1 VRKHRAVP
9 GAPRWRPQAPGGA
22 RCAAMASASTGR
34 CPVRDGIGA
43 VDRTIGAENPHH
55 GTPGSRIGTEP
66 RKPDAAGMRAQRST
80 HQSQS
85 NNFAARIGRWS
96 VQHRRRAILGWLAFV
111 FVSIAVGFSLVP
123 QKNLENGEGMPGES
137 GKAGQVLKDAYPDEA
152 AEQVL
157 VQSKTLTAS
166 DAQFKAAVADLA
178 QRLEGTK
185 GVSEVVDPY
194 EAGSGQ
200 ISKDGHSALV
210 TFSLPGDQKTTEK
223 AVVQSL
229 AAVDTAAKAHPELRI
244 AETGD
249 ASINKATKDKS
260 NDELGSSMFMSLGL
274 TLIIL
279 LFTFGA
285 LVAAGIPVLLGLTAV
300 LATLGLLGPVS
311 QIAPV
316 DASVMHVVLLVGMA
330 VGVDY
335 SLFYVKRA
343 REEREAGRETNAA
356 IEAAAATSGRAVVIS
371 GFTVMVAMA
380 GMYLGG
386 ISNFASFATGTIMV
400 VAVAVLGS
408 LTVLPATLSKLGD
421 RIEKGRVPLLGRLRS
436 RIGGVGLWSR
446 VLDVVLRRP
455 LVSAVVAAG
464 VLVALALPT
473 LGMET
478 SLGGTDDTSRD
489 LPVMQTYDR
498 IQAAFPSEG
507 SAEMVVIKADDATS
521 PEVVSGIRA
530 LEAEAAA
537 RPGLFEGQPSV
548 ELSADKSVAS
558 VTLPTTGNGTDELS
572 NKAVDALRGDIVP
585 STVGSVDGVEA
596 YTTGEAAATGD
607 FNDAMIGH
615 LPYVFAFVLSAA
627 FLLLLVTFRSIVI
640 PLKAIALNML
650 SVGAAYGLLTL
661 VFQNGLGESLG
672 LGSGPIAA
680 WLPLFL
686 FVILFGLSMDY
697 HVFILTRVREA
708 FDRGMSTG
716 DAVAHG
722 IKSTAGVVTSAAI
735 VMVAVF
741 SMFALSSELQMQ
753 QMGIGLAAAVLID
766 ATIIRG
772 VLLPATMKLLG
783 DWNWWLPRKLNW
795 LPNLETEPEV
805 QPTYG

>member
-1 VRKHRAVP
+1 
-9 GAPRWRPQAPGGA
+9 
-22 RCAAMASASTGR
+22 M
-34 CPVRDGIGA
+34 
-43 VDRTIGAENPHH
+43 RT
-55 GTPGSRIGTEP
+55 
-66 RKPDAAGMRAQRST
+66 QRRTSK
-80 HQSQS
+80 SQS
-85 NNFAARIGRWS
+85 NHNLAARVGRWS
-96 VQHRRRAILGWLAFV
+96 VGHRKTAILGWLAFV
-111 FVSIAVGFSLVP
+111 FVALAVGFSLVP
-123 QKNLENGEGMPGES
+123 QKNLEPSEGMPGET
-137 GKAGQVLKDAYPDEA
+137 GKASQVLKDGFTDKQEQSG
-152 AEQVL
+152 EQVL
-157 VQSKTLTAS
+157 IQSKSLKTS
-166 DAQFKAAVADLA
+166 DGEFKSAVADVTK
-178 QRLEGTK
+178 RLEGTK
-185 GVSEVVDPY
+185 GVTEVVDPY
-194 EAGSGQ
+194 KAGSEG

-210 TFSLPGDQKTTEK
+210 SFTLPGKSDVTEK
-223 AVVQSL
+223 SVVNSL
-229 AAVDTAAKAHPELRI
+229 AAVHAAQKAHPELRI
-244 AETGD
+244 DETGD
-249 ASINKATKDKS
+249 ASITKATLDKS
-260 NDELGSSMFMSLGL
+260 NEEMGKSMFMSLGL

-279 LFTFGA
+279 MFTFGA

-311 QIAPV
+311 QLAPV

-408 LTVLPATLSKLGD
+408 LTVLPAVLSKLGD
-421 RIEKGRVPLLGRLRS
+421 KVNKGRVPLLGRLQNR
-436 RIGGVGLWSR
+436 GGVGIWSR
-446 VLDVVLRRP
+446 ILDRVLRRP
-455 LVSAVVAAG
+455 LLSAILAAG
-464 VLVALALPT
+464 VLVALTVPV
-473 LGMET
+473 LGMQT

-489 LPVMQTYDR
+489 LKVMRTYDR
-498 IQAAFPSEG
+498 VQAAFPSEG

-521 PEVVSGIRA
+521 AKVTSGIKA
-530 LEAEAAA
+530 LESGVTA
-537 RPGLFEGQPSV
+537 RPALFEGKPSV
-548 ELSADKSVAS
+548 EYSPNKQVAI
-558 VTLPTTGNGTDELS
+558 VTVPTTGKGTDDLS
-572 NKAVDALRGDIVP
+572 NRASDALRGDIVP
-585 STVGSVDGVEA
+585 STVGELDGVEA
-596 YTTGEAAATGD
+596 YTTGEASATGD

-615 LPYVFAFVLSAA
+615 LPLVFAFVLSAA

-640 PLKAIALNML
+640 PLKAIVLNLL
-650 SVGAAYGLLTL
+650 SVGSAYGLMTL
-661 VFQNGLGESLG
+661 VFQHGLGESLG
-672 LGSGPIAA
+672 LGKGPIAA

-697 HVFILTRVREA
+697 HVFILTRIREA
-708 FDRGMSTG
+708 FDRGMSTS

-722 IKSTAGVVTSAAI
+722 IKSTAGTVTSAAI

-741 SMFALSSELQMQ
+741 SMFAMSSELQMQ

-783 DWNWWLPRKLNW
+783 DWNWWLPSKLNW
-795 LPNLETEPEV
+795 LPKVTVEPEV
-805 QPTYG
+805 MPATA

>member
-1 VRKHRAVP
+1 MLLRMRT
-9 GAPRWRPQAPGGA
+9 Q
-22 RCAAMASASTGR
+22 SST
-34 CPVRDGIGA
+34 
-43 VDRTIGAENPHH
+43 
-55 GTPGSRIGTEP
+55 TE
-66 RKPDAAGMRAQRST
+66 
-80 HQSQS
+80 SQS
-85 NNFAARIGRWS
+85 NHNIAARIGRWS
-96 VQHRRRAILGWLAFV
+96 VQHRRKAILGWLAFV
-111 FVSIAVGFSLVP
+111 FVTMAVGFNLVP
-123 QKNLENGEGMPGES
+123 QKNIEQNEGMPGES
-137 GKAGQVLKDAYPDEA
+137 GKAAEVLKDAYPDKA
-152 AEQVL
+152 GEQVL
-157 VQSKTLTAS
+157 VQSKTLRAS
-166 DAQFKAAVADLA
+166 DSQFKAAVADVTA
-178 QRLEGTK
+178 RLQHTK
-185 GVSEVVDPY
+185 GVDNVS
-194 EAGSGQ
+194 SGQ

-210 TFSLPGDQKTTEK
+210 TFELPGDSKTTEK
-223 AVVQSL
+223 SVVRSL
-229 AAVDTAAKAHPELRI
+229 AAVHAAAKANPELRI
-244 AETGD
+244 DESGD

-260 NDELGSSMFMSLGL
+260 NAEMGSTMFMSVGL
-274 TLIIL
+274 TLLIL
-279 LFTFGA
+279 LFAFGA
-285 LVAAGIPVLLGLTAV
+285 LVAAGIPVLLGLTSV

-311 QIAPV
+311 QLAPV
-316 DASVMHVVLLVGMA
+316 DESVMHVVLLVGMA

-335 SLFYVKRA
+335 SLFYVKRE
-343 REEREAGRETNAA
+343 REERAAGRDSNAA
-356 IEAAAATSGRAVVIS
+356 IEAAAATSGRAVLIS

-400 VAVAVLGS
+400 VAVAMLGS
-408 LTVLPATLSKLGD
+408 LTVLPATLSKLGH
-421 RIEKGRVPLLGRLRS
+421 RVEKGRVPFLGRLRN
-436 RIGGVGLWSR
+436 RVGKVGLWSR
-446 VLDVVLRRP
+446 LLDRVLRRP
-455 LVSAVVAAG
+455 LLSAVVAAG

-473 LGMET
+473 LGMQT

-489 LPVMQTYDR
+489 LKVMRTYDR

-521 PEVVSGIRA
+521 HEVASGIEK
-530 LEAEAAA
+530 LEAATAA
-537 RPGLFEGQPSV
+537 RPALFEGKPSV
-548 ELSADKSVAS
+548 ELNSDKSVAI
-558 VTLPTTGNGTDELS
+558 VTIPTTGDGTDDLS

-585 STVGSVDGVEA
+585 STVGKVDGVEA

-650 SVGAAYGLLTL
+650 SVGSAYGLLTL
-661 VFQNGLGESLG
+661 VFQHGLGKSLG

-722 IKSTAGVVTSAAI
+722 IRSTAGVVTSAAI

-741 SMFALSSELQMQ
+741 SMFAMSSELQMQ

-783 DWNWWLPRKLNW
+783 DWNWYLPSKLGWLPKVSV
-795 LPNLETEPEV
+795 EQEV
-805 QPTYG
+805 APAYG

>member
-1 VRKHRAVP
+1 
-9 GAPRWRPQAPGGA
+9 
-22 RCAAMASASTGR
+22 M
-34 CPVRDGIGA
+34 
-43 VDRTIGAENPHH
+43 RT
-55 GTPGSRIGTEP
+55 
-66 RKPDAAGMRAQRST
+66 QRST
-80 HQSQS
+80 SKSQS
-85 NNFAARIGRWS
+85 NHNVAARVGRWS
-96 VQHRRRAILGWLAFV
+96 VRHRKTAILGWLAFV
-111 FVSIAVGFSLVP
+111 FVALAVGFNLVP
-123 QKNLENGEGMPGES
+123 QKNLEPNEGAPGES
-137 GKAGQVLKDAYPDEA
+137 GKAGQILKDAYPDKA
-152 AEQVL
+152 GEQVL
-157 VQSKTLTAS
+157 IQSKSLTAS
-166 DAQFKAAVADLA
+166 DSQFKAAVADVT

-185 GVSEVVDPY
+185 GVSEVVSPY
-194 EAGSGQ
+194 ESGSGG

-210 TFSLPGDQKTTEK
+210 TFSLPGKSDVTEK
-223 AVVQSL
+223 SVVNSL
-229 AAVDTAAKAHPELRI
+229 AAVHAAAKAHPELRI
-244 AETGD
+244 DETGD
-249 ASINKATKDKS
+249 ASINKATMEKS
-260 NDELGSSMFMSLGL
+260 NQEMGSSMFMSLGL

-311 QIAPV
+311 QLAPV

-335 SLFYVKRA
+335 SLFYVKRE
-343 REEREAGRETNAA
+343 REERAAGRDSNAA
-356 IEAAAATSGRAVVIS
+356 IEAAAATSGRAIVIS

-386 ISNFASFATGTIMV
+386 IANFASFATGTIMV

-408 LTVLPATLSKLGD
+408 LTVLPATLSLLGH
-421 RIEKGRVPLLGRLRS
+421 RIEKGRVPLLGRLRD
-436 RIGGVGLWSR
+436 RIGGVGIWSR
-446 VLDVVLRRP
+446 IVDRVLRRP
-455 LVSAVVAAG
+455 LLSAVVAAG
-464 VLVALALPT
+464 VLVALTVPV
-473 LGMET
+473 LGMQT
-478 SLGGTDDTSRD
+478 SLGGTEDYSRD
-489 LPVMQTYDR
+489 LQVMQTYDR
-498 IQAAFPSEG
+498 MQAAFPSEG

-521 PEVVSGIRA
+521 PKVVSSIEA
-530 LEAEAAA
+530 LESEASA
-537 RPGLFEGQPSV
+537 RPALFEGKPSV
-548 ELSADKSVAS
+548 ELSADKTVAS
-558 VTLPTTGNGTDELS
+558 VTLPTTGSGTDDLS
-572 NKAVDALRGDIVP
+572 NKAVDALRDDIVP
-585 STVGSVDGVEA
+585 NTVGKVDGVEA

-640 PLKAIALNML
+640 PIKAIVLNML

-697 HVFILTRVREA
+697 HVFILTRIREA
-708 FDRGMSTG
+708 FDRGMST
-716 DAVAHG
+716 DEAVAHG
-722 IKSTAGVVTSAAI
+722 IKSTAGTVTSAAI

-741 SMFALSSELQMQ
+741 SMFAMSSELQMQ

-783 DWNWWLPRKLNW
+783 DWNWYLPSRLGWLPKV
-795 LPNLETEPEV
+795 TVEPEV
-805 QPTYG
+805 APAYG

>member
-1 VRKHRAVP
+1 MTTK
-9 GAPRWRPQAPGGA
+9 
-22 RCAAMASASTGR
+22 
-34 CPVRDGIGA
+34 
-43 VDRTIGAENPHH
+43 
-55 GTPGSRIGTEP
+55 
-66 RKPDAAGMRAQRST
+66 RST
-80 HQSQS
+80 HNASA
-85 NNFAARIGRWS
+85 NHNIAARIGRWS
-96 VQHRRRAILGWLAFV
+96 VQHRGKAILGWLAFV
-111 FVSIAVGFSLVP
+111 FVAMAVGFNLVP
-123 QKNLENGEGMPGES
+123 QKNIEPNDGMPGES
-137 GKAGQVLKDAYPDEA
+137 GKAAQVLNGAYPDKSG
-152 AEQVL
+152 EQVL
-157 VQSKTLTAS
+157 VQSKTLRAS
-166 DAQFKAAVADLA
+166 DSQFKAAVADVTA
-178 QRLEGTK
+178 RLQHTK
-185 GVSEVVDPY
+185 GVDNVS
-194 EAGSGQ
+194 SGQ

-210 TFSLPGDQKTTEK
+210 TFELPGDSKTTEK
-223 AVVQSL
+223 SVVRSL
-229 AAVDTAAKAHPELRI
+229 AAVHAAAKANPELRI
-244 AETGD
+244 EESGD

-260 NDELGSSMFMSLGL
+260 NEEMGSTMFMSVGL
-274 TLIIL
+274 TLLIL
-279 LFTFGA
+279 LFAFGA
-285 LVAAGIPVLLGLTAV
+285 LVAAGIPVLLGLTSV

-311 QIAPV
+311 QLAPV
-316 DASVMHVVLLVGMA
+316 DESVMHVVLLVGMA

-335 SLFYVKRA
+335 SLFYVKRE
-343 REEREAGRETNAA
+343 REERAAGRDSNAA
-356 IEAAAATSGRAVVIS
+356 IEAAAATSGRAVLIS

-400 VAVAVLGS
+400 VAVAMLGS
-408 LTVLPATLSKLGD
+408 LTVLPATLSKLGH
-421 RIEKGRVPLLGRLRS
+421 RVEKGRVPFLGRLRN
-436 RIGGVGLWSR
+436 RVGKAGLWSR
-446 VLDVVLRRP
+446 LLDRVLRRP
-455 LVSAVVAAG
+455 LLSAVVAAG

-473 LGMET
+473 LGMQT

-489 LPVMQTYDR
+489 LKVMRTYDR

-521 PEVVSGIRA
+521 HEVASGIEK
-530 LEAEAAA
+530 LEAATAA
-537 RPGLFEGQPSV
+537 RPALFEGKPSV
-548 ELSADKSVAS
+548 ELNSDKSVAI
-558 VTLPTTGNGTDELS
+558 VTLPTTGDGTDDLS
-572 NKAVDALRGDIVP
+572 NKAADALRGDIVP
-585 STVGSVDGVEA
+585 STVGKVDGVEA

-650 SVGAAYGLLTL
+650 SVGSAYGLLTL
-661 VFQNGLGESLG
+661 VFQHGLGKSLG

-741 SMFALSSELQMQ
+741 SMFAMSSELQMQ

-772 VLLPATMKLLG
+772 ILLPATMKLLG
-783 DWNWWLPRKLNW
+783 DWNWYLPSKLGWLPKVSV
-795 LPNLETEPEV
+795 EPEV
-805 QPTYG
+805 QPAYG